1 MQHLAL
7 KAAIVLLATALR
19 KPGQR
24 SKAKEHQECLEKR
37 LTLWRNGEIESL
49 LREGRM
55 IQRRLLKSNKNDP
68 PNKARIFA
76 KLVMEGQ
83 INSALRYL
91 SKDDSGGV
99 LLLTDDVVRQLREKH
114 PDAQRA
120 KLGSLLFGPVEDMPD
135 SVYQEINGEFVR
147 EVALRTKGSGGP
159 SGVDANGFKRILASK
174 SFKRSSINLCESIA
188 TLTRRLC
195 TEFVDLLTIEPIL
208 ASRLIPLDKGNGEVR
223 PIDLVALPVHMG
235 GLGLINPSDSVDA
248 GYSASIRVS
257 APLVTEIEAQ
267 SHETPDETEVQ
278 RLVYAT
284 RKEKDDGLKEEL
296 EEVKA
301 RLPDKTQRAV
311 DLACEKG
318 ASNWLTVI
326 PLKDMD
332 FDLNKREFRDA
343 VRLRYDWPIP
353 DQPSVCVCGS
363 MFTVDHAMICKRGGL
378 VIQRHNEIRDLQAE
392 LLDMVCYDVQVEPAL
407 QPITGE
413 ELDRGANQ
421 APDARLDVHCRGFW
435 ERQRAAFFDIRVCHP
450 NADSY
455 KDLSPKQIYRIHEN
469 EKKRKYNSR
478 VTEIEQGTFTPLVFT
493 TTGGMA
499 DECLRYHSRL
509 AELLSAKKQESYAT
523 TISWV
528 RAKVSFAIL
537 RSALLCLRGSRTP
550 RRRNLDVKDRDLEIE
565 KGQAGL

>member
-1 MQHLAL
+1 MGEVTRLAEFARSQPQASY
-7 KAAIVLLATALR
+7 AAFTFGLRHRWTYFMRTLPDIENLLQ
-19 KPGQR
+19 P
-24 SKAKEHQECLEKR
+24 LER
-37 LTLWRNGEIESL
+37 AIS
-49 LREGRM
+49 
-55 IQRRLLKSNKNDP
+55 
-68 PNKARIFA
+68 
-76 KLVMEGQ
+76 
-83 INSALRYL
+83 
-91 SKDDSGGV
+91 
-99 LLLTDDVVRQLREKH
+99 DV
-114 PDAQRA
+114 
-120 KLGSLLFGPVEDMPD
+120 
-135 SVYQEINGEFVR
+135 
-147 EVALRTKGSGGP
+147 
-159 SGVDANGFKRILASK
+159 
-174 SFKRSSINLCESIA
+174 
-188 TLTRRLC
+188 
-195 TEFVDLLTIEPIL
+195 
-208 ASRLIPLDKGNGEVR
+208 LIPSLIGRNCSEAER
-223 PIDLVALPVHMG
+223 DLVALPVRIG
-235 GLGLINPSDSVDA
+235 GLGLINPSDSADA
-248 GYSASIRVS
+248 EYSASIRVS
-257 APLVTEIEAQ
+257 APLVSKIEAQ
-267 SHETPDETEVQ
+267 SHETPEEAEVQ

-284 RKEKDDGLKEEL
+284 RKEKDDGLKEKL

-301 RLPDKTQRAV
+301 MLPDKTQRAV

-353 DQPSVCVCGS
+353 DNPSVCVCGS
-363 MFTVDHAMICKRGGL
+363 MFTVDHAMICQRGGL

-392 LLDMVCYDVQVEPAL
+392 LLDMVCHDVQVEPAL

-413 ELDRGANQ
+413 ELARGTNQ

-455 KDLSPKQIYRIHEN
+455 RDLSPKQIYRIHKN

-537 RSALLCLRGSRTP
+537 RSALLCLGGSRTP
-550 RRRNLDVKDRDLEIE
+550 RRRNFDVKDRDLEIE
-565 KGQAGL
+565 KGQAGLP

>member
-1 MQHLAL
+1 M
-7 KAAIVLLATALR
+7 
-19 KPGQR
+19 
-24 SKAKEHQECLEKR
+24 
-37 LTLWRNGEIESL
+37 
-49 LREGRM
+49 
-55 IQRRLLKSNKNDP
+55 
-68 PNKARIFA
+68 
-76 KLVMEGQ
+76 
-83 INSALRYL
+83 
-91 SKDDSGGV
+91 
-99 LLLTDDVVRQLREKH
+99 
-114 PDAQRA
+114 
-120 KLGSLLFGPVEDMPD
+120 
-135 SVYQEINGEFVR
+135 
-147 EVALRTKGSGGP
+147 
-159 SGVDANGFKRILASK
+159 
-174 SFKRSSINLCESIA
+174 
-188 TLTRRLC
+188 
-195 TEFVDLLTIEPIL
+195 
-208 ASRLIPLDKGNGEVR
+208 
-223 PIDLVALPVHMG
+223 
-235 GLGLINPSDSVDA
+235 
-248 GYSASIRVS
+248 
-257 APLVTEIEAQ
+257 
-267 SHETPDETEVQ
+267 
-278 RLVYAT
+278 
-284 RKEKDDGLKEEL
+284 
-296 EEVKA
+296 
-301 RLPDKTQRAV
+301 PDKTQRAV

-318 ASNWLTVI
+318 TSNWLTVI